1 MSQVLTLES
10 RDGAAVE
17 ETWRRFVPSAKL
29 HQVDPRTFE
38 FDWTSITLDDFS
50 VVRYELA
57 ASVQSA
63 IEPSEEIMACRV
75 AVRDGWVRTPR
86 RDLNARLPWLSMDGP
101 TTARW
106 NGRAQVRAFVFDR
119 EFAQRFARR
128 ASGDDRLV
136 LRTTDASPRTPA
148 VAEQWERT
156 FQHVSSS
163 LLAMAMSGGIDPL
176 MEAEL
181 RRHALRTTLA
191 VFPTTFLDALDRTA
205 QRTAAPRT
213 VRRAIAYID
222 EHAREPITVD
232 DIAAAVSISTR
243 GLQYAFKRA
252 LGVTPT
258 EYLRGVRLDGAH
270 VELKGGAAAS
280 ITDIARRWGF
290 AGPSKF
296 AKYYREAYGRNPRD
310 TVRMG

>member
-1 MSQVLTLES
+1 MGQVLTLES
-10 RDGAAVE
+10 RDGRAVE

-29 HQVDPRTFE
+29 HQVDPRRFE
-38 FDWTSITLDDFS
+38 FEWTSIALDDFS

-63 IEPSEEIMACRV
+63 IEPTDEIMACRV
-75 AVRDGWVRTPR
+75 AARDGWVRTPGR
-86 RDLNARLPWLSMDGP
+86 ELNARLPWLSIEGP
-101 TTARW
+101 TTARS

-119 EFAQRFARR
+119 EHAQQFART

-136 LRTTDASPRTPA
+136 LKMTDPSPRTA
-148 VAEQWERT
+148 ALADHWERT

-163 LLAMAMSGGIDPL
+163 LLTMAASGGPDPL
-176 MEAEL
+176 VEADL
-181 RRHALRTTLA
+181 RRHALRTTLST
-191 VFPTTFLDALDRTA
+191 FQTTFLEALDRAT
-205 QRTAAPRT
+205 QREAAPRT
-213 VRRAIAYID
+213 VRRAIAYI
-222 EHAREPITVD
+222 EQHACEPITVD

-252 LGVTPT
+252 LDVTPT

-270 VELKGGAAAS
+270 AELKAS
-280 ITDIARRWGF
+280 AVASVSDVARRWGF